1 VTSRFTVDA
10 IFKTIENAVGPA
22 GERRVH
28 VGRLAESLVPQSS
41 EARFAVK
48 RGPNRDKWYRSS
60 RLGEASFFLF
70 LTTWLRHRYTTPM
83 ESMPKAE
90 MPSGALVLLILRVLR
105 SGALHGY
112 AIAQRIHVLSSEVLH
127 VEEGSLYPA
136 LQKIL
141 LKGWVTAEWGIS
153 ETNRKVRF
161 YRLTPAGRRQ
171 LEAELS
177 EYDRVNGAIQSVL
190 RTA

>member
-1 VTSRFTVDA
+1 MTTVSGLPIDT
-10 IFKTIENAVGPA
+10 KP
-22 GERRVH
+22 
-28 VGRLAESLVPQSS
+28 
-41 EARFAVK
+41 K
-48 RGPNRDKWYRSS
+48 
-60 RLGEASFFLF
+60 
-70 LTTWLRHRYTTPM
+70 HRYTTHRL
-83 ESMPKAE
+83 SMPKTE

-105 SGALHGY
+105 SGSLHGY
-112 AIAQRIHVLSSEVLH
+112 AIAQRIHLLSSEVLR

-161 YRLTPAGRRQ
+161 YRLTKEGKRQ

-177 EYDRVNGAIQSVL
+177 EYDRVKDAIQAVL
-190 RTA
+190 RSA

>member
-1 VTSRFTVDA
+1 
-10 IFKTIENAVGPA
+10 
-22 GERRVH
+22 
-28 VGRLAESLVPQSS
+28 
-41 EARFAVK
+41 
-48 RGPNRDKWYRSS
+48 
-60 RLGEASFFLF
+60 
-70 LTTWLRHRYTTPM
+70 
-83 ESMPKAE
+83 MPKAD
-90 MPSGALVLLILRVLR
+90 MPAGALVLLILRVLR

-112 AIAQRIHVLSSEVLH
+112 AIAQRIHVLSSEVLR

-161 YRLTPAGRRQ
+161 YRLTPAGRKQ
-171 LEAELS
+171 LDAELH
-177 EYDRVNGAIQSVL
+177 EYGRVNEAIQSVL

>member
-1 VTSRFTVDA
+1 
-10 IFKTIENAVGPA
+10 
-22 GERRVH
+22 
-28 VGRLAESLVPQSS
+28 
-41 EARFAVK
+41 
-48 RGPNRDKWYRSS
+48 
-60 RLGEASFFLF
+60 
-70 LTTWLRHRYTTPM
+70 
-83 ESMPKAE
+83 MPKVE

-112 AIAQRIHVLSSEVLH
+112 AIAQRIHVLSSEVLQ
-127 VEEGSLYPA
+127 VEEGSLYPT

-177 EYDRVNGAIQSVL
+177 EYGRVNGAIQSVL